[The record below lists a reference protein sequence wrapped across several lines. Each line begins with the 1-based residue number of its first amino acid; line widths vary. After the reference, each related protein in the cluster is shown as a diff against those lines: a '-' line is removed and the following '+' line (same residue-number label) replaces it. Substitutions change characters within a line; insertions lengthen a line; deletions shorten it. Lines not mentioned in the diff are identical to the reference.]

1 MYSSHYATKNDSKT
15 ETVWNTLELAKKT
28 DLAGLK
34 LDIDKLELL
43 NKLNMM
49 NWFKKLMP
57 FQLLIVVIYL
67 KKNWL

>member
-1 MYSSHYATKNDSKT
+1 MYSSHYATKNDSKNA
-15 ETVWNTLELAKKT
+15 TVWNTLELAKKT

-57 FQLLIVVIYL
+57 FQLLIVVISL